1 MRALLRRAAAA
12 RLVPPRL
19 QDTLAGRP
27 RVNIQ
32 NSKGQAKAYQVRQVL
47 EAINKLEDMN
57 STEEEQ

>member
-19 QDTLAGRP
+19 QDILAGRP

-47 EAINKLEDMN
+47 EAINKLEDMS